1 MTTHEKPSG
10 LPDGNLLT
18 GDVAVS
24 GCSFGD
30 DVQLHCSGE
39 IINSSLGKVSQP
51 SNFQGAVDVHIEDS
65 SIDSVQ
71 VASDA
76 TAEGSGITLDL
87 KNSNASGVTVH
98 DGVKLTLHNSNVE
111 SLTLHSGATYSGFGG
126 DAHKVTLM
134 DSSSL
139 STFGDVQLD
148 SCKVSPKSEFT
159 LSGNFSILRATL
171 VGEGSFKIDDP
182 ADYFRAGDSV
192 FGGGVKPATVGTSGE
207 VWYVPSAFL
216 SMSDEELRVG
226 TAGKRI
232 DDLLSS
238 NIAQTLIRSA
248 SLLATGAHI
257 QEFCIVPSVHLE
269 DGCRCG
275 LYYPLLIGGDPLA
288 IVYFLWQAGLRSA
301 IPTAYRFLSVRQIE
315 DGLRR
320 LVTERTER
328 TFGGTYMLTGD
339 YVTAISWDRARL
351 SPESVRSRIT
361 EFCGLEDFSSF
372 GDVELS
378 KERFWASL
386 EMDS

>member
-1 MTTHEKPSG
+1 MAKLEKPSG
-10 LPDGNLLT
+10 LPNNNPLT
-18 GDVAVS
+18 GNVVVS
-24 GCSFGD
+24 DCSFGS

-39 IINSSLGKVSQP
+39 IINSSLNKVSQS

-65 SIDSVQ
+65 DV
-71 VASDA
+71 
-76 TAEGSGITLDL
+76 SGL
-87 KNSNASGVTVH
+87 VVH

-139 STFGDVQLD
+139 SIFGDVQLD
-148 SCKVSPKSEFT
+148 SCKVSPKSKFT

-192 FGGGVKPATVGTSGE
+192 FGGGVKPATIGTSGE

-238 NIAQTLIRSA
+238 NIARTLIRSA

-257 QEFCIVPSVHLE
+257 REFCIAPSVHFE

-275 LYYPLLIGGDPLA
+275 LYYPFLIGGDPLA

-320 LVTERTER
+320 LVAERTER

-339 YVTAISWDRARL
+339 YATAISWDRARL
-351 SPESVRSRIT
+351 SPETIRSRIT
-361 EFCGLEDFSSF
+361 QFCGLEDFSPF
-372 GDVELS
+372 GDIELS